1 MRTSEHERRRVAED
15 LLIAEL
21 AAASSG
27 IVDRA
32 ELDALG
38 ISPDEIAYRLQIGRL
53 HRLHRG
59 VYAVG
64 HRSVDR
70 RGRWIAAL
78 RACGPQSALCGWSGA
93 AISGLSVIEDARV
106 EVCVPH
112 TGRLDCP
119 GIRLH
124 RAALRSADRA
134 IRDGLPVM
142 AMPRLLLHLA
152 SRVGERRLEKLVAEA
167 SHRGLLEA
175 RATVDL
181 LRRAR
186 GHRGI
191 RALRLAC
198 EGYLGQS
205 PTRSPPEAAFIALCR
220 RHRLPEPLV
229 NVPVLEFEVDFLWP
243 RARLVVEVDG
253 FSSHRHRHQFE
264 RDRLRAVTLRGAGY
278 EYLAFTPRQLGE
290 RSEWVVESV
299 RAALHEVEVEVEETG
314 DSCPFPPPRRERRRG
329 RRGPLGRRGRRGRL
343 GRGGGAWVSR
353 GGRRPRRRPRRGG
366 RRSCRTPRSPPRA
379 CRIDPSRSA
388 SRRPRG

>member
-1 MRTSEHERRRVAED
+1 METSEQERSRAPED
-15 LLIAEL
+15 ILIAGL
-21 AAASSG
+21 AAANSG
-27 IVDRA
+27 VVDRA

-38 ISPDEIAYRLQIGRL
+38 ISPDEIAYRLRIGRL

-64 HRSVDR
+64 HRSIDR

-78 RACGPQSALCGWSGA
+78 RACGPRSALCGWSGA
-93 AISGLSVIEDARV
+93 AASGLSVIEDARV

-119 GIRLH
+119 GIKLH
-124 RAALRSADRA
+124 RAGLAPEDRA
-134 IRDGLPVM
+134 VRDGLPVM

-167 SHRGLLEA
+167 SHRGLLEG

-181 LRRAR
+181 LHRAR
-186 GHRGI
+186 GNRGV

-198 EGYLGQS
+198 DGYLGQAA
-205 PTRSPPEAAFIALCR
+205 TRSPPEAEFLALCR
-220 RHRLPEPLV
+220 RHRLPTPLV

-243 RARLVVEVDG
+243 RARLVVEIDG
-253 FSSHRHRHQFE
+253 FSSHRHRDQFE

-290 RSEWVVESV
+290 RSEWVVASV
-299 RAALHEVEVEVEETG
+299 RAAHH
-314 DSCPFPPPRRERRRG
+314 RG
-329 RRGPLGRRGRRGRL
+329 RGSG
-343 GRGGGAWVSR
+343 
-353 GGRRPRRRPRRGG
+353 
-366 RRSCRTPRSPPRA
+366 
-379 CRIDPSRSA
+379 
-388 SRRPRG
+388 